1 MRCTF
6 VSFWSLVTRKTNIQR
21 IEYFLS
27 DVPKS
32 RCVQRNETSKLTITR
47 RCACLLKIEIKITVA
62 ANSEWVADAMSE
74 DQIDDIWPEHSCL
87 YDVRTQ
93 DFKNKDVREK
103 AYAEIV
109 EKLGDY

>member
-1 MRCTF
+1 M
-6 VSFWSLVTRKTNIQR
+6 
-21 IEYFLS
+21 
-27 DVPKS
+27 
-32 RCVQRNETSKLTITR
+32 QRNETSKLTITR
-47 RCACLLKIEIKITVA
+47 RCACLSKIEIA
-62 ANSEWVADAMSE
+62 ANSEWVADAMLE

-109 EKLGDY
+109 EKLGQ